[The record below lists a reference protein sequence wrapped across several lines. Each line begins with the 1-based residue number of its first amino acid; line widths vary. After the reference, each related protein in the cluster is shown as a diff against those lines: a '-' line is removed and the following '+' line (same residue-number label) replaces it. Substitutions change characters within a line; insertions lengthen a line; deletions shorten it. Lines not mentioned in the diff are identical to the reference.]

1 MSRSFLVF
9 GAGAWGTALSI
20 QLIKS
25 KNKVFLSSFDEENLR
40 QIKKDL
46 ENKKYLPG
54 FKLQKDLSVE
64 PFSEKLI
71 EGVDSIIVCVKSPYF
86 KDALLLVKKGL
97 KNKNLLWA
105 TKGFDP
111 NSGGLLSSMVAEE
124 IGAKTK
130 TAGLSGTTIE

>member
-9 GAGAWGTALSI
+9 GAGAWGIALSI

-25 KNKVFLSSFDEENLR
+25 KNKVFLSSFDEENLH
-40 QIKKDL
+40 QIKKDQ

-86 KDALLLVKKGL
+86 KRCI
-97 KNKNLLWA
+97 
-105 TKGFDP
+105 
-111 NSGGLLSSMVAEE
+111 VACKE
-124 IGAKTK
+124 GAKEQK
-130 TAGLSGTTIE
+130 PALGHKRF

>member
-40 QIKKDL
+40 QIKKDQ

-86 KDALLLVKKGL
+86 KDALLLVKRGL

-111 NSGGLLSSMVAEE
+111 NSGALWAYFC
-124 IGAKTK
+124 
-130 TAGLSGTTIE
+130 

>member
-9 GAGAWGTALSI
+9 GAGSWGTALSI

-40 QIKKDL
+40 QIKKDQ

-64 PFSEKLI
+64 PFS
-71 EGVDSIIVCVKSPYF
+71 VPDQCT
-86 KDALLLVKKGL
+86 L
-97 KNKNLLWA
+97 K
-105 TKGFDP
+105 
-111 NSGGLLSSMVAEE
+111 
-124 IGAKTK
+124 
-130 TAGLSGTTIE
+130 